1 MEQSERCEAILAGQY
16 FMTEELKK
24 LALHN
29 QSTVIWTG
37 IRNMLP

>member
-16 FMTEELKK
+16 FMTEELK
-24 LALHN
+24 N
-29 QSTVIWTG
+29 WSYTIRIIWTG